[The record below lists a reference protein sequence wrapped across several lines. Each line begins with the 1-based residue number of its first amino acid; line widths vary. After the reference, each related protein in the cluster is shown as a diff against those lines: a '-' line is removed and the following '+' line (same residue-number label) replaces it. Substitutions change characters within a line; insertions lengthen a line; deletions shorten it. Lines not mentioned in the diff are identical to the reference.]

1 MTPLE
6 INKLNEK
13 MLDEN
18 SYRDKDSRIMTK
30 VSMLKEKNDYDI
42 YLMICTLCN
51 YNIPEK
57 SELIK
62 MRMDYYNIVKDSD
75 VDYSHTEDEYIID
88 KSKLKTI
95 CKNTGNINKYGLY
108 EYEINLNNNNLVSS
122 LWGYKTSDC
131 LKFVDS
137 KTYTDKLIVSI
148 RKEQFD
154 NFIKAL
160 DELMIGYDLTDLKE
174 GVFHDN
180 NSNNKLVD
188 ITKLSL
194 PFTPYDYQ
202 LEDANKIVAMKR
214 ALLAHDMGC
223 ISGDAIVKIKVN
235 DSDITTI
242 TLADLYNKQ
251 PNNAK
256 IESYEDN
263 KFKFIP
269 INAIL
274 DKGKKQVLN
283 IITSNTNIKCTYDH
297 EILTTTGWVSASNLN
312 VGNIII
318 SNTNKTEQII
328 NIEYLDEEIN
338 VYDVAIDS
346 FITSNFVANGLVVH
360 NCGKTFISVL
370 VGTSLGENTTII
382 YNTLDNLNYNDI
394 VITDK
399 GPLPIGKIVEENID
413 CKVQVTKN
421 GKIKFV
427 NILDRSCTT
436 E

>member
-6 INKLNEK
+6 INNLNEK

-30 VSMLKEKNDYDI
+30 VSMLKDKNDYDI
-42 YLMICTLCN
+42 YLIICTLCN

-57 SELIK
+57 PELIK
-62 MRMDYYNIVKDSD
+62 MRMDYYNIIKESD

-88 KSKLKTI
+88 KSKLKTT

-122 LWGYKTSDC
+122 LWGYKASDC

-137 KTYTDKLIVSI
+137 KTYDDKLIVSI

-160 DELMIGYDLTDLKE
+160 DELMIGYDLADLKE
-174 GVFHDN
+174 GMFHDN

-223 ISGDAIVKIKVN
+223 
-235 DSDITTI
+235 
-242 TLADLYNKQ
+242 
-251 PNNAK
+251 
-256 IESYEDN
+256 
-263 KFKFIP
+263 
-269 INAIL
+269 
-274 DKGKKQVLN
+274 
-283 IITSNTNIKCTYDH
+283 
-297 EILTTTGWVSASNLN
+297 
-312 VGNIII
+312 
-318 SNTNKTEQII
+318 
-328 NIEYLDEEIN
+328 
-338 VYDVAIDS
+338 
-346 FITSNFVANGLVVH
+346 
-360 NCGKTFISVL
+360 GKTFISIL
-370 VGTSLGENTTII
+370 VGCSIFNKEDVI
-382 YNTLDNLNYNDI
+382 YRTLDNLEYNDI

-421 GKIKFV
+421 GKTKFV